1 MNASVKSISGL
12 DPERAAS
19 NTMDPSQWVQ
29 LLEELDLAPKPEW
42 ANPES
47 KIVTSCNLKGQD
59 MIELNF
65 GKWSPKG
72 FDGIKAKCDTE
83 LEEMA
88 AERGWDIT
96 PEEKLASLVSVI
108 QRTKELMKWKEEQKA
123 VRRAKHFEA
132 FYKEVGTK
140 NGKPTYRRFYTS
152 HNREHTEK
160 VLIDGKLKWND
171 ATIYELP
178 PEMKEDIWVGKTRK
192 RVSVS
197 TPGAFV
203 HEDAR
208 YILKLPNGRKV
219 DLGLTNGKWKP
230 VKRNDPNKAMQ
241 SIAARLGMKMQGG
254 AHTILQTLLNRTDII
269 PAYTTFWHNEKWV
282 VIVGWQL
289 DPKLTN
295 ATYMETLEGKL
306 VRSNTLAPD
315 AKRLTVSEA
324 EYSIISKPSI
334 GEADEDLAEGN
345 CTIELDEELVMQG
358 FERDGERFD
367 VDADQFQNGLLLLES
382 VSQRMGRYVD
392 LMCGEPTWE
401 MPGFR
406 LALADIGR
414 ELLRE
419 RKHLKLERLA
429 QVSARTQAWLDKDAE
444 LAKDL
449 TKSIHKLQRRINTM
463 LGKWR
468 AQVADMWEQLSSC
481 DYTPVRHWYPNQSA
495 SYQKMIHA
503 DYHKVPLQTTE
514 AMNKSPLNIA
524 ILPPRLVYDVA
535 RVIPSITPL
544 QALQAGVT
552 GIVERAEGCTTR
564 MLPRRVTE
572 RTTPKNAPNRL
583 RAVLGAMIAGES
595 PLHA

>member
-1 MNASVKSISGL
+1 MKLKLISGL
-12 DPERAAS
+12 DPERTAS

-29 LLEELDLAPKPEW
+29 LLEELDLAPNPEW

-59 MIELNF
+59 MIQLNF

-96 PEEKLASLVSVI
+96 PEETLASLVSVI
-108 QRTKELMKWKEEQKA
+108 QRTKELIKWKEEQES

-140 NGKPTYRRFYTS
+140 NGKPVYHRFYTS

-178 PEMKEDIWVGKTRK
+178 PAKMEDIWVGKTRK

-197 TPGAFV
+197 PPGAFI

-208 YILKLPNGRKV
+208 YILKLPDGRKV
-219 DLGLTNGKWKP
+219 DLGMTDGKWKP
-230 VKRNDPNKAMQ
+230 VKRNETNKAMQ

-282 VIVGWQL
+282 VIVGWQK
-289 DPKLTN
+289 DPKLTP
-295 ATYMETLEGKL
+295 ATYCETLEGKL
-306 VRSNTLAPD
+306 VRVNNLPED

-324 EYSIISKPSI
+324 EYKIISKPSI
-334 GEADEDLAEGN
+334 GEADDTLAMGN
-345 CTIELDEELVMQG
+345 CSLELDSDMTMQG
-358 FERDGERFD
+358 FERDGERFE
-367 VDADQFQNGLLLLES
+367 VDTDQFTDGLTLLEPIAK
-382 VSQRMGRYVD
+382 RMDRYIEF
-392 LMCGEPTWE
+392 MCGEPIWE
-401 MPGFR
+401 LPSFR
-406 LALADIGR
+406 MTLAEMCQEVR
-414 ELLRE
+414 RE
-419 RKHLKLERLA
+419 RHELKLERKWLISKRT
-429 QVSARTQAWLDKDAE
+429 VSWLEKDAE
-444 LAKDL
+444 LANDL
-449 TKSIHKLQRRINTM
+449 TKSINKATKSINSM
-463 LGKWR
+463 LGKHL
-468 AQVADMWEQLSSC
+468 AKVKDMWKQLSSC
-481 DYTPVRHWYPNQSA
+481 DYTPVRYWYPNQRP
-495 SYQKMIHA
+495 SYLKMIHA

-572 RTTPKNAPNRL
+572 PTTPKNAPNRL